1 MASGY
6 TEDGKT
12 NKNFSGK
19 NAEKGDR
26 KTGSAS
32 KNNDEIFET
41 NKITDWIKTKPS
53 SVLTRV
59 REREERASE
68 NRKGT
73 IGFSS
78 LASKFCSPFRLR

>member
-1 MASGY
+1 MAKQ
-6 TEDGKT
+6 TKT
-12 NKNFSGK
+12 SLGPGK

-32 KNNDEIFET
+32 KNTDKIFET
-41 NKITDWIKTKPS
+41 SKITDWIKTKPS

-68 NRKGT
+68 NWKGT
-73 IGFSS
+73 AGYSS
-78 LASKFCSPFRLR
+78 LASKFSPPFSSPFLSR